1 MEIIEVKAE
10 QPYNVYFGE
19 GVLNEAPR
27 ILKPTVETDPSLL
40 VVTDKNVARHYL
52 KPFVSS
58 LKDSGFRVRHAV
70 FNPGESLKSSQNLDK
85 LLHKMV
91 GFGLARDSI
100 VIGLGGG
107 VIGDFSGFAASVYM
121 RGIGFIQIPTTL
133 LAQVDSSIGG
143 KVGIN
148 LKEGKNLVGSFKS
161 PLAVLI
167 DPSTLHTLDARQIV
181 SGLAEII
188 KAGLIF
194 NECLFESIESF
205 FSKHF
210 ETGRTVNEEL
220 LKTKLLTDK
229 KFLSK
234 IITHSIKIKQ
244 DIVEKD
250 EKESNLR
257 MILNFGHTFG
267 HAVESLLH
275 YKHLLHGEAVILGM
289 RVAAELSTS
298 CGMLPE
304 SQRVRIEKL
313 LCMLPIPA
321 MTMIE
326 KINAKNVQSQI
337 GRDKKKKGGRIHYV
351 LLQKIGQAITET
363 DIDRKKVSRAIES
376 ILSRR

>member
-27 ILKPTVETDPSLL
+27 ILKPTAETDPSFL

-52 KPFVSS
+52 KPFVSI
-58 LKDSGFRVRHAV
+58 LKDSGFRVRYAV

-91 GFGLARDSI
+91 GFGLARDSV

-148 LKEGKNLVGSFKS
+148 LKEGKNLVGSLKS
-161 PLAVLI
+161 PLFVLI
-167 DPSTLHTLDARQIV
+167 DPSTLHTLGARQIV
-181 SGLAEII
+181 LGLAEII

-194 NECLFESIESF
+194 DEHLFEKIENF
-205 FSKHF
+205 FNKHF
-210 ETGRTVNEEL
+210 ETEKTVSPEEL
-220 LKTKLLTDK
+220 KTTLLKDREL
-229 KFLSK
+229 LSK
-234 IITHSIKIKQ
+234 IITNSIKIKR

-250 EKESNLR
+250 EKESGLR

-267 HAVESLLH
+267 HAIENFLH
-275 YKHLLHGEAVILGM
+275 YRNLLHGEAVILGM
-289 RVAAELSTS
+289 RIAVELSS
-298 CGMLPE
+298 SLGMLPE
-304 SQRVRIEKL
+304 SERARIEKL
-313 LCMLPIPA
+313 LCRLPIPRVERIDA
-321 MTMIE
+321 KHICSRIE
-326 KINAKNVQSQI
+326 
-337 GRDKKKKGGRIHYV
+337 RDKKKRGGRVHYV
-351 LLQKIGQAITET
+351 LLREIGNAVTET
-363 DIDRKKVSRAIES
+363 DVDRKMVARAIDH
-376 ILSRR
+376 ILRRG